1 MQKIKIVFILIGI
14 LSLLLFLL
22 YYGKGKDTGN
32 TPLYSMIKAI
42 VSKINLRKITLRR
55 INSGGIDV
63 FALHFNW

>member
-32 TPLYSMIKAI
+32 SSL
-42 VSKINLRKITLRR
+42 
-55 INSGGIDV
+55 
-63 FALHFNW
+63 

>member
-1 MQKIKIVFILIGI
+1 MGDKVRLNLKDKLIIK
-14 LSLLLFLL
+14 LLLSNEKQQKL
-22 YYGKGKDTGN
+22 YLE
-32 TPLYSMIKAI
+32 PI

>member
-1 MQKIKIVFILIGI
+1 MSQREMFMG
-14 LSLLLFLL
+14 
-22 YYGKGKDTGN
+22 YC
-32 TPLYSMIKAI
+32 AI